1 MTVGSMSGVFTDLV
15 GVDVVPGVLFRAPG
29 GTHRAQQPPDHRGRP
44 VPHAGADDLPVLG
57 VVTQERQLGH
67 HDPEQGRDGELGSG
81 VTDRENPT
89 HTAVN
94 AASSSEICTASYR

>member
-1 MTVGSMSGVFTDLV
+1 M
-15 GVDVVPGVLFRAPG
+15 
-29 GTHRAQQPPDHRGRP
+29 
-44 VPHAGADDLPVLG
+44 LG